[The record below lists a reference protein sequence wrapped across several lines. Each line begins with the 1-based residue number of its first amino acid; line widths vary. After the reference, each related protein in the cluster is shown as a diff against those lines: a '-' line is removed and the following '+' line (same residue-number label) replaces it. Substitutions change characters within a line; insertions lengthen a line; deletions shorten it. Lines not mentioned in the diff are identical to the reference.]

1 MKIYGNCKSCKTEIS
16 YRTEATTRVEF
27 AMRDGET
34 KRLNCKNCG
43 SNRQFYVDELYAKE
57 SKTPVLLTGI
67 TFTATL
73 FISLY
78 LWFFTENDLV
88 YFAFGLPVVVYVI
101 LSKQDQLQVSA
112 FNKRKLKGRTHAI
125 NLN

>member
-1 MKIYGNCKSCKTEIS
+1 MKIYGNCKSCKAEIS

-34 KRLNCKNCG
+34 KKINCKNCG
-43 SNRQFYVDELYAKE
+43 SNRQFHVDELYAKE

-78 LWFFTENDLV
+78 FWFFTENDLV

-101 LSKQDQLQVSA
+101 LSKQDQLRVTA
-112 FNKRKLKGRTHAI
+112 FNKRKLKGRTHAV